1 MTENKGGLVKIDG
14 NICEYPFFTLSKS
27 EGTSEIKEYIFRP
40 IVIEKGEI
48 VERKLTLESLKGHGL
63 PTAFDM
69 DVLMA
74 ISHIGTETK
83 AMTGEVHF
91 SFYEICKKLGIPN
104 KESKIKKSILK
115 MYYVDC
121 RSEYCVLVKNKEENK
136 KEYISGEDYFHI
148 FDCVG
153 FIDIKKENKRKSKY
167 FTYVQFSK
175 YFVQNFLAGYFQY
188 IDFSLYMALGTPTA
202 KRLYVYLSKK
212 KFGKSFFKIS
222 IEKLASVIPIE
233 AGRLSKVREILKE
246 SCERLIEQKFI
257 NGYSLEKGAMDI
269 TFYFPLQEL
278 KEPEAALEENEE
290 NEVYDALVKF
300 GVSKSAARNLIENYD
315 EERITNQISWMK
327 YRGANDGAA
336 FLVSAIKADWGPP
349 KEFLEEAK
357 KNEEKKAKTDA
368 GQRVKNAKYIIFP
381 SGERYKI
388 SRVFPE
394 AVEYFIYGRQKCVVM
409 LNLAQ
414 DCQFE

>member
-1 MTENKGGLVKIDG
+1 M
-14 NICEYPFFTLSKS
+14 
-27 EGTSEIKEYIFRP
+27 
-40 IVIEKGEI
+40 
-48 VERKLTLESLKGHGL
+48 

-136 KEYISGEDYFHI
+136 KEYVSGEDYFHI

-153 FIDIKKENKRKSKY
+153 FIDIKKENKRKSKD

-175 YFVQNFLAGYFQY
+175 YFVKNFLAGYFQY

-246 SCERLIEQKFI
+246 ACDRLVEQKFI
-257 NGYSLEKGAMDI
+257 SGYSLAKGAMDI
-269 TFYFPLQEL
+269 TFYFPPQEL
-278 KEPEAALEENEE
+278 KEPEPAQEENEE
-290 NEVYDALVKF
+290 NELYDALVKF
-300 GVSKSAARNLIENYD
+300 GVSKSAAKNLIEKYD
-315 EERITNQISWMK
+315 EERIANHISWMK
-327 YRGANDGAA
+327 YG
-336 FLVSAIKADWGPP
+336 K
-349 KEFLEEAK
+349 
-357 KNEEKKAKTDA
+357 
-368 GQRVKNAKYIIFP
+368 QRMKRLFW
-381 SGERYKI
+381 
-388 SRVFPE
+388 
-394 AVEYFIYGRQKCVVM
+394 
-409 LNLAQ
+409 
-414 DCQFE
+414 